1 MSNLKINF
9 QLQDL
14 DHVMLWGEEPHRHI
28 HWFGL
33 TDGLLWIDVGGQTI
47 YEYSDAA
54 LECWGG
60 NVRYNDYQ
68 IVRFLED
75 FFGILRYVGE
85 SIPEELYLGLDAFT
99 VKMDASKEVHDDD
112 EDEPFDEFYF
122 NEYCELNQWHA
133 DRSFDSGHL
142 VGGPYISCFRCG
154 ENLKIMWESDYLL
167 EDGNSIWT
175 SPKGIYEMPYEE
187 FVAAVTSFFERFT
200 EAMDRQVKTAVEKEW
215 DGVELDKEHLV
226 EENEERKQRFFRDLS
241 YLKETGTKTDWEKI
255 FKLYAKMEKELATQ
269 I

>member
-1 MSNLKINF
+1 MKINALKINF
-9 QLQDL
+9 HLQDL

-54 LECWGG
+54 LKYFGTDI
-60 NVRYNDYQ
+60 RYNDYQ

-75 FFGILRYVGE
+75 FFGIFRCVGE
-85 SIPEELYLGLDAFT
+85 SIPEELYSGLEEFAG
-99 VKMDASKEVHDDD
+99 KMNAWKEMHDDD
-112 EDEPFDEFYF
+112 EDEQFDEFYF

-154 ENLKIMWESDYLL
+154 EKLKIMWESNYLL

-175 SPKGIYEMPYEE
+175 SPKGSYEMPYEE
-187 FVAAVTSFFERFT
+187 FVAAVETFWAQFSG
-200 EAMDRQVKTAVEKEW
+200 AMDRQVRAAVEKEW
-215 DGVELDKEHLV
+215 DGVELDKEHLT
-226 EENEERKQRFFRDLS
+226 EENEERKQRFLQDLS
-241 YLKETGTKTDWEKI
+241 YLKGTPIKTDWEKI
-255 FKLYAKMEKELATQ
+255 LGLYAKMEQELAK
-269 I
+269 